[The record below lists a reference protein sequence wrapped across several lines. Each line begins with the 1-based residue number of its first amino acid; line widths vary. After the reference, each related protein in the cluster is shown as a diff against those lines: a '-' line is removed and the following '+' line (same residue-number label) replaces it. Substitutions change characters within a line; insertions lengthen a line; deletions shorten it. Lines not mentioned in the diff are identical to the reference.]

1 MNVMQHFKDF
11 IIYTVKP
18 GFHMIT
24 RITAIAAIAAIAAQS
39 LQSLRLLGP
48 HGFQMIATITR
59 KS

>member
-24 RITAIAAIAAIAAQS
+24 RITAIAAQQS

-48 HGFQMIATITR
+48 HGFQMTATITR